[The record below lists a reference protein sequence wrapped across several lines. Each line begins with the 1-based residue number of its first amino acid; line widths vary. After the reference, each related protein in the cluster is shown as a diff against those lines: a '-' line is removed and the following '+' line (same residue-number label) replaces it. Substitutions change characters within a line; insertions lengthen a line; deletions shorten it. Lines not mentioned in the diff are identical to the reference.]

1 MAKIKMNKEV
11 SMVERRMLMESMRSL
26 IMYLNSEEVSTISL
40 ILNTACERMIGE
52 ENKNKRQLDRLRGE

>member
-1 MAKIKMNKEV
+1 MNKEV
-11 SMVERRMLMESMRSL
+11 SMAERRMLMESMRSL

-52 ENKNKRQLDRLRGE
+52 ENKK

>member
-26 IMYLNSEEVSTISL
+26 IMHLNSEEVSTIAL

-52 ENKNKRQLDRLRGE
+52 ENKK